1 MKIKQHIKLIALSAV
16 LLIPGVSSAD
26 IIKPALD
33 IQDFAGDSGVTLTG
47 TTFDIDSTVF
57 TIVTGG
63 DAIDINDEDFMLT
76 STGSIS
82 MLSSMGSF
90 SGSFTV
96 GGGLLTGTF
105 VDLTV
110 FDFGTG
116 DGTFGGDVIY
126 TGGSLQGALTGGRIE
141 GAYSTLG
148 VAAKLGEVTVV
159 PVPAAVW
166 LFGSG
171 LLGLVG
177 IARRKA

>member
-1 MKIKQHIKLIALSAV
+1 MKIKQHLKLLVLSAI
-16 LLIPGVSSAD
+16 LLIPGMSNAQ

-33 IQDFAGDSGVTLTG
+33 IQDYAGDTGTILTA

-57 TIVTGG
+57 TIVTDG
-63 DAIDINDEDFMLT
+63 APIDIADVDFSLT
-76 STGSIS
+76 STGSI
-82 MLSSMGSF
+82 LAGMGSF
-90 SGSFTV
+90 SGSFIV

-105 VDLTV
+105 SDLTV
-110 FDFGTG
+110 LDFGGG

-126 TGGSLQGALTGGRIE
+126 TGGSLQGALAGGRIE
-141 GAYSTLG
+141 GAFSGVLG
-148 VAAKLGEVTVV
+148 TAGKLGQISAV

-177 IARRKA
+177 ISRRKA

>member
-1 MKIKQHIKLIALSAV
+1 MKIKQRLKLLVLSAI
-16 LLIPGVSSAD
+16 LLIPGVSSAE

-33 IQDFAGDSGVTLTG
+33 IQNFAGDSGVTLTG

-57 TIVTGG
+57 TIVTDG
-63 DAIDINDEDFMLT
+63 APIDIDDVNFLLT
-76 STGSIS
+76 SVGSFLGGTGI
-82 MLSSMGSF
+82 F

-105 VDLTV
+105 TDLTV
-110 FDFGTG
+110 LDFGGG
-116 DGTFGGDVIY
+116 DGTFGGDVTY
-126 TGGSLQGALTGGRIE
+126 TGGSLQGSLVGGRIE
-141 GAYSTLG
+141 GGFSGYD
-148 VAAKLGEVTVV
+148 VAAKLGEVAVV